1 MNRDHRGAVD
11 SPPGRERVS
20 ESLDRVGDP
29 GSKAASDVFG
39 SPLRIALLLH
49 LAPRK
54 LGSLE
59 DWIIALARLLRE
71 RGHQVTVFTRGPVH
85 KGFASAFQE
94 TGAEW
99 RDIDDLPWGTLGTVR
114 LLRRFDVVHLSFVS
128 PLGRLALAAYLAWP
142 VRVLLVDPHSR
153 RDADLLQ
160 PFEGMRPPPRNPGT
174 LKTRIIG
181 GLARRRLGSVAA
193 ISEYVRRHARRD
205 LNLPDERVVTIY
217 NGVDVT
223 RFGPTPSSRPDGG
236 VFTILTIAHLIPEK
250 GVHFLVRAF
259 ARLNSESA
267 RLVVVGDG
275 QDREKLHALSVE
287 LGISQRVEF
296 CGLRDDAEQL
306 LSDADIFVHPAVW
319 GEGFG
324 LTIAEAMASGR
335 PVVASRVG
343 AIPELI
349 EDGVSGLLVPP
360 GNIEAL
366 CAAIERLI
374 EDPELRRQLA
384 TRARKRVEERF
395 SLDRCVEAHA
405 GWCEQQRWPSDTR
418 S

>member
-1 MNRDHRGAVD
+1 M
-11 SPPGRERVS
+11 
-20 ESLDRVGDP
+20 
-29 GSKAASDVFG
+29 
-39 SPLRIALLLH
+39 
-49 LAPRK
+49 
-54 LGSLE
+54 
-59 DWIIALARLLRE
+59 
-71 RGHQVTVFTRGPVH
+71 
-85 KGFASAFQE
+85 
-94 TGAEW
+94 
-99 RDIDDLPWGTLGTVR
+99 
-114 LLRRFDVVHLSFVS
+114 
-128 PLGRLALAAYLAWP
+128 
-142 VRVLLVDPHSR
+142 
-153 RDADLLQ
+153 
-160 PFEGMRPPPRNPGT
+160 

-193 ISEYVRRHARRD
+193 ISDYVRHHAIRD
-205 LNLPDERVVTIY
+205 LNLADERVVTIY

-223 RFGPTPSSRPDGG
+223 RFRPTPSSRPDSGI
-236 VFTILTIAHLIPEK
+236 FTILTIAHLIPEK
-250 GVHFLVRAF
+250 GVHFLLRAF

-267 RLVVVGDG
+267 RLVVAGDG
-275 QDREKLHALSVE
+275 QEREKLQALSVE
-287 LGISQRVEF
+287 MGISQRVEF

-360 GNIEAL
+360 GDIEAL
-366 CAAIERLI
+366 CTAIQRLI

-384 TRARKRVEERF
+384 TRARKCVEERF
-395 SLDRCVEAHA
+395 SLERCVEAHA
-405 GWCEQQRWPSDTR
+405 GWCERLRWLGDTR